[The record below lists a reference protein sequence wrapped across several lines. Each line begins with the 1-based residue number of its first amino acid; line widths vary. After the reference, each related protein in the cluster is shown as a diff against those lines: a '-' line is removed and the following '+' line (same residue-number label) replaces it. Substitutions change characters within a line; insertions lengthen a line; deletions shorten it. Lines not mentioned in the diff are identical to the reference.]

1 MTDMFERIAKLC
13 EAAHHECVDFSEKTL
28 QTFQIFMRLT
38 GASRPWLYL
47 LNDGSLEAAWRNA
60 HQRAAIKFNG
70 DTISWRLRNVREI
83 EP

>member
-1 MTDMFERIAKLC
+1 MTDMSERIAELR

-60 HQRAAIKFNG
+60 HQRATIKFIG
-70 DTISWRLRNVREI
+70 DTISWRWRNVGEI
-83 EP
+83 KP